1 MAYRGYFDGGS
12 RGNPGIA
19 GAGAVLYD
27 PTGAKVWEGAKP
39 LGRCT
44 NNEAEYLAAS
54 MVLDEALRRGVSEL
68 ELLGDS
74 KLVIQQL
81 SGAWKIKEPRLQ
93 ALANSFKKS
102 ASGLSLAFTWI
113 PRSDNSDAD
122 RLANLAMDGERLDS
136 PLDSEE
142 VAEKGPLIPEMNL
155 EAAVVSQ
162 GEDRFLVDIVRKRCS
177 CDEFA
182 QRGDCPH
189 LSFCLELMGT
199 SEQADP
205 RRDRPDRAPSSP
217 YTRSAVV

>member
-44 NNEAEYLAAS
+44 NNEAEYMAAS
-54 MVLDEALRRGVSEL
+54 MVLGEALRRGVSEL

-81 SGAWKIKEPRLQ
+81 SGAWRIKEPRLQ
-93 ALANSFKKS
+93 ALASSFNEA
-102 ASGLSLAFTWI
+102 ASGLSVVFTWI
-113 PRSDNSDAD
+113 PRSDNSEAD
-122 RLANLAMDGERLDS
+122 RLANLAMDGESLDQ
-136 PLDSEE
+136 
-142 VAEKGPLIPEMNL
+142 VVGPVEMEMKMEI
-155 EAAVVSQ
+155 EALVVSH
-162 GEDRFLVDIVRKRCS
+162 GGDRFLVDLVRKRCS

-182 QRGDCPH
+182 QKGDCAH
-189 LSFCLELMGT
+189 VSFCLGLV
-199 SEQADP
+199 DL
-205 RRDRPDRAPSSP
+205 RR
-217 YTRSAVV
+217 